1 MGKISSGILGGFSG
15 KVGNVIGGSWKGI
28 DYMRIKPASVANPR
42 TEGQVDQRTKFRTVL
57 NFLQPSTGFVQVGFR
72 NYAIE
77 MTSFNAAM
85 SYNLQNAL
93 TGSYPNYS
101 IDMNQA
107 LLSRG
112 KLTGFDNP
120 QINRPIASEIELTWN
135 DNSTMGNAKS
145 DDQIGYLFY
154 YPDRKESVYAFN
166 ENQRSSGF
174 INMQTPSQ
182 YSGETAHV
190 FLIAVSADGKLISN
204 SAYLGSTVI

>member
-15 KVGNVIGGSWKGI
+15 KVGNVVGGSWKGI

-77 MTSFNAAM
+77 MTAFNAAM
-85 SYNLQNAL
+85 SYNLQNAI
-93 TGSYPNYS
+93 TGAYPNYS

-112 KLTGFDNP
+112 KLTGFENP
-120 QINRPIASEIELTWN
+120 EIIRAIASEIELRWIN
-135 DNSTMGNAKS
+135 NANIGNAKA

-154 YPDRKESVYAFN
+154 YPDSKESIYAFN
-166 ENQRSSGF
+166 ESQRSNGS
-174 INMQTPSQ
+174 IILTTPQ
-182 YSGETAHV
+182 DHSGETAHI
-190 FLIAVSADGKLISN
+190 FLVAVSADGKLISN
-204 SAYLGSTVI
+204 SAYVGSTVI